1 MDARKNMKY
10 VAWRFSLRFPNY
22 FILSH
27 YALSFL
33 CEMLYL
39 LKWCEIFM
47 VVYLEHVVPTVIFVD
62 LMVEFSYMFT
72 ISPD

>member
-1 MDARKNMKY
+1 M
-10 VAWRFSLRFPNY
+10 
-22 FILSH
+22 I
-27 YALSFL
+27 SFL

-47 VVYLEHVVPTVIFVD
+47 VVYLEHVVPTVILVD
-62 LMVEFSYMFT
+62 LMLEFSYMVT

>member
-1 MDARKNMKY
+1 
-10 VAWRFSLRFPNY
+10 
-22 FILSH
+22 
-27 YALSFL
+27 
-33 CEMLYL
+33 
-39 LKWCEIFM
+39 M